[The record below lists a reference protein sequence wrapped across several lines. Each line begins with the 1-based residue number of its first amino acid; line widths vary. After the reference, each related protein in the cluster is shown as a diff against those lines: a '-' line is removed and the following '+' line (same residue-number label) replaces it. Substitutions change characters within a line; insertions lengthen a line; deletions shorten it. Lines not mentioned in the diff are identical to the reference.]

1 MSDFKLNYFLKI
13 EKFSLN
19 TKKKSIII
27 CIPDGKMTGKI
38 LYDPELEGIS
48 AKDKLIKRSLEQL
61 TRRFETMGF
70 EIVTRPDVT
79 VNFKED
85 EGFCRVVNRF
95 NSSNL
100 ENSLLY
106 SIYVKDANF
115 LITENSE
122 LIKIAKELNLDKKVL
137 KVLAAYDLFAVNN
150 TVGRKFPKWNW

>member
-1 MSDFKLNYFLKI
+1 
-13 EKFSLN
+13 
-19 TKKKSIII
+19 
-27 CIPDGKMTGKI
+27 MTGKI

-48 AKDKLIKRSLEQL
+48 ARDKLIKRSLEQL

-70 EIVTRPDVT
+70 EIATRPDVT

>member
-1 MSDFKLNYFLKI
+1 
-13 EKFSLN
+13 
-19 TKKKSIII
+19 
-27 CIPDGKMTGKI
+27 
-38 LYDPELEGIS
+38 
-48 AKDKLIKRSLEQL
+48 
-61 TRRFETMGF
+61 
-70 EIVTRPDVT
+70 

-85 EGFCRVVNRF
+85 EGFCSVVNKF